1 MNTQDTN
8 RKLPMR
14 VKLGYA
20 AASTAPTI
28 QMLIQMYF
36 LVFFYVSVLGLS
48 GGVAGTIILIARVWD
63 FINDPL
69 MGTLIEKSNKPGGT
83 CLWWMKRA
91 MIPIAIFMVLC
102 YSAPNLSYT
111 MKVVWAA
118 ATFIC
123 LGMSQTA
130 YSIPMSALQ
139 PKLTTDRAERVKLGT
154 YSGVFGNILNAVVP
168 AVTMPLVAVLSTS
181 NPATAFT
188 KLAAI
193 YACVYLLM
201 GLIGII
207 GCKGYEDNDYDTEKG
222 ERAPAPTVKEMFSAL
237 VQNKI
242 SGIVFLI
249 QVVKMLFSSL
259 QGSMLLYFCTY
270 HLGDGNIMSVTTS
283 VGVFFTIGAT
293 LLLVPLHKKLGN
305 AGTGALGAA
314 IDVAAMLFMVI
325 IHVSNPKI
333 YICGALIAV
342 AGASLAT
349 NILTQCLMDS
359 LDYGEWKTGRKNTA
373 VVMSAYGIGTKIG
386 LAFGGSIAA
395 YVIGLIGF
403 DPNAATQPA
412 NIVNIFFHMTI
423 TSEAVIYGIALLLF
437 LYLMRVEKRLPMMRA
452 EIAARKEKQVQ

>member
-1 MNTQDTN
+1 MLSKKGKKKMNTQDTN

-14 VKLGYA
+14 VKLGYSV
-20 AASTAPTI
+20 ASVAPTI

-36 LVFFYVSVLGLS
+36 LLYFYVSIVGLS

-69 MGTLIEKSNKPGGT
+69 MGSLVEKSNKPGGT

-91 MIPIAIFMVLC
+91 LIPIAIFMVLC
-102 YSAPNLSYT
+102 FSAPNLSYT

-130 YSIPMSALQ
+130 YSIPMNALQ
-139 PKLTTDRAERVKLGT
+139 PKLTTDRTERVKLGT
-154 YSGVFGNILNAVVP
+154 YGGVASSILNAIVP
-168 AVTMPLVAVLSTS
+168 AVTMPLVAMLSTS

-201 GLIGII
+201 GFLGIL
-207 GCKGYEDNDYDTEKG
+207 GCRGYEINDYDKEKG
-222 ERAPAPTVKEMFSAL
+222 ENAPAPTVKEMFAAL
-237 VQNKI
+237 VQNKV
-242 SGIVFLI
+242 SGVVFLI

-270 HLGDGNIMSVTTS
+270 N
-283 VGVFFTIGAT
+283 
-293 LLLVPLHKKLGN
+293 LGN
-305 AGTGALGAA
+305 AGVGVLGAA
-314 IDVAAMLFMVI
+314 IDTVTMLILVI

-333 YICGALIAV
+333 YIAGVLIAV

-349 NILTQCLMDS
+349 NILSQCLMDS

-403 DPNAATQPA
+403 DPNAATQPE

-423 TSEAVIYGIALLLF
+423 TSEAVIYGIMLVLF
-437 LYLMRVEKRLPMMRA
+437 LYLTKIEKKLPMMRA